1 MNSRKSIYDIK
12 SFHNKKAVLKAS
24 FQGMRYQLEQYKD
37 PEQEEAEPVLRVT
50 IWPEPF
56 CFEKTPD
63 KKKTVKEFVYT
74 EDGLDE
80 AYDWL
85 CQIYDE
91 RIEEWT
97 EARDNPYKGLF

>member
-1 MNSRKSIYDIK
+1 
-12 SFHNKKAVLKAS
+12 
-24 FQGMRYQLEQYKD
+24 MRYQLEQYKD
-37 PEQEEAEPVLRVT
+37 PEQGRGGTGASCDDLAG
-50 IWPEPF
+50 PF
-56 CFEKTPD
+56 CFEKHLT

-74 EDGLDE
+74 EDGLDR

-97 EARDNPYKGLF
+97 EARDNPYKGIVLVGRSSLRAQAESLLSQNQAST